1 VLLFVGVAYTVT
13 THSITKAVNM
23 KPHMEAVDVTTIQ
36 ELLRC
41 NKHNVKELAEKLKGA
56 NRTTINLMLKDNR
69 KHHVI
74 MNGDY
79 TYTLLK

>member
-1 VLLFVGVAYTVT
+1 
-13 THSITKAVNM
+13 M
-23 KPHMEAVDVTTIQ
+23 KPQMETVDVTTIQ

-41 NKHNVKELAEKLKGA
+41 NKHNVTELAENLKGA
-56 NRTTINLMLKDNR
+56 NRATINLMLKDNR

-74 MNGDY
+74 INGDD